1 MISVI
6 HDPVDEHDV
15 ETGDYPVPAGG
26 RRMELESDRVAEVFR
41 EAVDRVGWDADLEI
55 RPEKQYVLVR
65 FASGSPE
72 RIADRIDDFYD
83 VVEGAIGSEAFSSIW
98 IDFSFLP

>member
-6 HDPVDEHDV
+6 HGPVDEHVRTD
-15 ETGDYPVPAGG
+15 DYPVLASA
-26 RRMELESDRVAEVFR
+26 RRMELESSCVTEAFR
-41 EAVDRVGWDADLEI
+41 DAVDRVGWDADIEI
-55 RPEKQYVLVR
+55 HPEKQYVLVR

-72 RIADRIDDFYD
+72 RIAGRMDDFYD
-83 VVEGAIGSEAFSSIW
+83 AVEGVIGSEAFSSIW